1 MCTPLPIR
9 GPRAARVLSHELGF
23 LSASGIHE
31 GIIVLSVRV
40 RPMDARHEGEVIDQ
54 DSTVFSRC
62 PTIQKYAFRGRG
74 RGWRVCTTTSGGGRW
89 WKCPRLCGSSRPA
102 GLETCRPR
110 VEYGAP
116 TGCDL
121 LRAICCVLLFSPS
134 SYPCVYFA
142 SLLRSHLPC
151 IYRATG
157 TLGTTHGLSPTHPVA
172 LGLVSIHTVCP
183 RLTPS
188 L

>member
-9 GPRAARVLSHELGF
+9 DPRAAQVLSHELGF

-31 GIIVLSVRV
+31 GITVLSVRV
-40 RPMDARHEGEVIDQ
+40 RPTDEWHEGEVIDQ

-62 PTIQKYAFRGRG
+62 STIQKYAFRARG
-74 RGWRVCTTTSGGGRW
+74 RGWQVCTTTSGGGRL
-89 WKCPRLCGSSRPA
+89 WKCPRLCGSLRPT
-102 GLETCRPR
+102 GLETCCLC
-110 VEYGAP
+110 VEYRAP

-121 LRAICCVLLFSPS
+121 LHVICCMLLFSLS

-142 SLLRSHLPC
+142 SLLCSHLPC

-157 TLGTTHGLSPTHPVA
+157 TLGTTHGLSPTHPVT
-172 LGLVSIHTVCP
+172 LGLVSIHMVCP
-183 RLTPS
+183 QLTLS